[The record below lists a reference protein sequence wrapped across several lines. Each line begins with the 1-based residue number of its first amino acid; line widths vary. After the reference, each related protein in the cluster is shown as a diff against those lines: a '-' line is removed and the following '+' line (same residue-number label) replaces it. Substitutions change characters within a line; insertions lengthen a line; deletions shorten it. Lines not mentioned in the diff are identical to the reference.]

1 VNLSEVELP
10 SNRKFGIFFTAVCS
24 GIFAYSIIEG
34 MQAASYSFGLLT
46 SILLLVTIIKADL
59 LLPLNKLWMRFG
71 FLLGV
76 IVSPVVLGVIFYT
89 MFTPLAC
96 LMRLR
101 GRDEL
106 NLRLKKRS
114 TYWVK
119 RGIDGVSGS
128 FEQQF

>member
-1 VNLSEVELP
+1 MPRSSLHEY
-10 SNRKFGIFFTAVCS
+10 VCS